1 MWTSTWAGKLGVTP
15 GPWSRWKGKEPM
27 ATHVIGLIIPIRY
40 KQEIQRLRKLVKT
53 GDPQGVEAMP
63 SSRPRR
69 PRTRSH

>member
-1 MWTSTWAGKLGVTP
+1 
-15 GPWSRWKGKEPM
+15 M
-27 ATHVIGLIIPIRY
+27 ATHVIGLVILIRY

-63 SSRPRR
+63 SSRPWR